1 MQGGYALTAALMML
15 VPTAAAAGSME
26 DLLAKLAPE
35 ERAHQACILR
45 GFDIAR
51 KDARLR
57 GADRMKTSIFGRAV
71 LAGTTLN
78 ANGGAVR
85 VKGHWY
91 AMSFSCTLTSDLL
104 KATTFSYNLG
114 KEIPKPRWD
123 DLGLWQ

>member
-1 MQGGYALTAALMML
+1 MKMRYLLLVSLALAA
-15 VPTAAAAGSME
+15 PTAAVAGPME
-26 DLLAKLAPE
+26 KMLAKLAPE

-45 GFDIAR
+45 GFDVAR
-51 KDARLR
+51 NDGRLR

-71 LAGTTLN
+71 LAGTSLS

-91 AMSFSCTLTSDLL
+91 AMRFSCTLTADLL
-104 KATTFSYNLG
+104 KATTFSYELG
-114 KEIPKPRWD
+114 KEIPRPRWD

>member
-1 MQGGYALTAALMML
+1 MQGGYALSMALMLL
-15 VPTAAAAGSME
+15 VPTAAVAGSME
-26 DLLAKLAPE
+26 NLLAKMAPE

-45 GFDIAR
+45 GFDVAR

-71 LAGTTLN
+71 LDGTTLS

-91 AMSFSCTLTSDLL
+91 AMSFSCTLTGDLL
-104 KATTFSYNLG
+104 KATTFAYNLG

>member
-1 MQGGYALTAALMML
+1 MQAGYALTVALMMV
-15 VPTAAAAGSME
+15 VPTAAVAGSME
-26 DLLAKLAPE
+26 KLLAKLAPE

-71 LAGTTLN
+71 LAGTTLS

-91 AMSFSCTLTSDLL
+91 AMSFSCNLTGDLL
-104 KATTFSYNLG
+104 KATSFSYNLG
-114 KEIPKPRWD
+114 KEIPKPRWE

>member
-1 MQGGYALTAALMML
+1 MQGGYALAVALVML

-26 DLLAKLAPE
+26 SLLAKLAPE

-71 LAGTTLN
+71 LAGTTLS

-85 VKGHWY
+85 LKGHWY
-91 AMSFSCTLTSDLL
+91 AMSFTCTLTGDLL
-104 KATTFSYNLG
+104 KATSFSYNLG
-114 KEIPKPRWD
+114 KEIPKARWE